1 MGKRR
6 MVKTCERKGKMKGER
21 LKEGRGKEKKNIKKS
36 NRNGKKDELLH
47 GDKKKEI
54 RTVHTT

>member
-1 MGKRR
+1 MQ
-6 MVKTCERKGKMKGER
+6 GER
-21 LKEGRGKEKKNIKKS
+21 LKEGRGKEVKKIKKS